1 MLICAWIIKG
11 NQQNC
16 NKQAKKTSI
25 ISYNEEKERNF
36 MWLYILMPVV
46 LIGLY
51 VMGIFNS
58 LQRLKTQITASIQEI
73 GNQLKRQA
81 SLIPSLENAAKG
93 QLKHEK
99 AIYEM
104 LTEARKSTAKAEK
117 SGNSEDINQAISDI
131 QKLIPQI
138 QVVVE
143 SNPELKANEAITKF
157 MDELTDTADK
167 LTYARRSVIDLS
179 QSYNEKLVVFPSNI
193 VANILGF
200 KAEKGLETPM
210 TGEHVRVN
218 EEDMKTPQVDL

>member
-1 MLICAWIIKG
+1 MVI
-11 NQQNC
+11 
-16 NKQAKKTSI
+16 
-25 ISYNEEKERNF
+25 
-36 MWLYILMPVV
+36 YILIAVAV
-46 LIGLY
+46 IAFY
-51 VMGIFNS
+51 VMGVYNG
-58 LQRLKTQITASIQEI
+58 LQRLKTQIKASIQEI

-81 SLIPSLENAAKG
+81 GLIPSLENAVKG

-99 AIYEM
+99 GIYQM
-104 LTEARKSTAKAEK
+104 LTDARKSTVKAEK
-117 SGNSEDINQAISDI
+117 TGKSEDINQAISDI

-193 VANILGF
+193 VAKIFGF
-200 KAEKGLETPM
+200 QEEKGLETPM
-210 TGEHVRVN
+210 SGEHLSVS
-218 EEDMKTPQVDL
+218 EEEMKAPKVDL

>member
-1 MLICAWIIKG
+1 
-11 NQQNC
+11 
-16 NKQAKKTSI
+16 
-25 ISYNEEKERNF
+25 
-36 MWLYILMPVV
+36 MWLYILIPVV

-193 VANILGF
+193 VAKIFAF
-200 KAEKGLETPM
+200 KAEKGLETAM
-210 TGEHVRVN
+210 TGEHVRVS
-218 EEDMKTPQVDL
+218 EEDMKAPKVDL